1 MADPRFF
8 PGIRSMT
15 LAAIAEVAGG
25 KVAPGSDPSLAFA
38 SIATLADAGPSDI
51 SFLENRRY
59 IPAFRASRAG
69 ACIVHPRLAELSP
82 AGMALVLCD
91 EPYRGY
97 ALVAAALHPEPAE
110 PAGIHPSATVG
121 PGCSIGE
128 GASVAAGAVIG
139 AGATLGA
146 RASIGANSVIGP
158 GVSIGADT
166 RVGSN
171 ATISHALVGERVRVF
186 PGVRIGQDGFGY
198 ALGPGGHV
206 KVPQLGRVIIGDDV
220 EIGANCAI
228 DRGALDDTEI
238 GDGVKIDNLV
248 QVGHNVRIGAQTVIA
263 GCVGIAGSATIGAR
277 CMIGGGV
284 GVSGHIEICDGAIIG
299 GFSLVERSVDE
310 PGFYTGA
317 WPLQS
322 HAQWERTA
330 ATLKQLPRLRQR
342 LRGLEARAGE
352 PPKDSE

>member
-1 MADPRFF
+1 MHRALPV
-8 PGIRSMT
+8 PVT
-15 LAAIAEVAGG
+15 VEAIAKRVGATVHGDG
-25 KVAPGSDPSLAFA
+25 ARLIARLASLE
-38 SIATLADAGPSDI
+38 SADADAV
-51 SFLENRRY
+51 SFLSGRRH
-59 IPAFRASRAG
+59 ARSARESRAG
-69 ACIVHPRLAELSP
+69 ALIVSAALQDEAP
-82 AGMALVLCD
+82 AGAVRILVAD
-91 EPYRGY
+91 PYAAY
-97 ALVAAALHPEPAE
+97 ALLSQWFESLLVPVRRAAAIDPSARVDVAARLG
-110 PAGIHPSATVG
+110 AGVDVG
-121 PGCSIGE
+121 PGASIAAGARIGDGCRIGAGCAIGE
-128 GASVAAGAVIG
+128 GASIG
-139 AGATLGA
+139 PGSILHPNVVVYGGVTLGA
-146 RASIGANSVIGP
+146 RAVVHAGTV
-158 GVSIGADT
+158 IGAD
-166 RVGSN
+166 
-171 ATISHALVGERVRVF
+171 
-186 PGVRIGQDGFGY
+186 GFGF
-198 ALGPGGHV
+198 APSREGFV
-206 KVPQLGRVIIGDDV
+206 KIAQLGSVRIGDDV

-248 QVGHNVRIGAQTVIA
+248 QVGHNVRIGAHTVIA

-322 HAQWERTA
+322 HVQWERTA

-352 PPKDSE
+352 PKDSE

>member
-1 MADPRFF
+1 MHRALPVPVSVD
-8 PGIRSMT
+8 
-15 LAAIAEVAGG
+15 AIAERLGGTVYGDGTRRIARLASLGSAG
-25 KVAPGSDPSLAFA
+25 
-38 SIATLADAGPSDI
+38 ADAV
-51 SFLENRRY
+51 SFLSGRRH
-59 IPAFRASRAG
+59 AQAAHDSRAG
-69 ACIVHPRLAELSP
+69 ALIVSAALQAEAP
-82 AGMALVLCD
+82 AGAVRIIVAD
-91 EPYRGY
+91 PYVGY
-97 ALVAAALHPEPAE
+97 ATLSQWFESLLAPPRAAAAIDPLARVDVAARL
-110 PAGIHPSATVG
+110 GTGVGVG
-121 PGCSIGE
+121 PGATIAAGARIGDGCRIGAGCAIGE
-128 GASVAAGAVIG
+128 GASVGPDSILHPNVVLYPG
-139 AGATLGA
+139 VTLGA
-146 RASIGANSVIGP
+146 RAIVHAGTV
-158 GVSIGADT
+158 IGAD
-166 RVGSN
+166 
-171 ATISHALVGERVRVF
+171 
-186 PGVRIGQDGFGY
+186 GFGF
-198 ALGPGGHV
+198 APSREGFV
-206 KVPQLGRVIIGDDV
+206 KIAQLGSVHIGDDV

-352 PPKDSE
+352 LPKDPE